1 MKTLDIAE
9 SMWNVPRSTDLADN
23 RLPSTQ
29 ALAGEK
35 FDITLDDGSTL
46 ALALDAETL
55 AWRLRADGETSEG
68 GECPYD
74 AVEMRPGLFFLDFVA
89 TGAQRSVTV
98 VLDRGRG
105 RALTFVTDIIDA
117 DAEPGLRQEV
127 RTGRVAGADG
137 EYEPIAETRE
147 LLGRRLYCEYSPG
160 VAIEHIH
167 LNSQTIG
174 WQWLKTPV
182 AELTNDAGIESAAM
196 WKVGDELF
204 LLRSMGPL
212 PVMLILL
219 LDLVQRRSVGR
230 LFGTGNFGPVDD
242 RCGATITLLG
252 RMEYPDEYE
261 PV

>member
-1 MKTLDIAE
+1 MKALEIAE
-9 SMWNVPRSTDLADN
+9 AMWNGPGPTDLAAH

-29 ALAGEK
+29 VLAGEELEVV
-35 FDITLDDGSTL
+35 LDDGSAL

-55 AWRLRADGETSEG
+55 AWSLTADGEKSGG
-68 GECPYD
+68 GECVYD
-74 AVEMRPGLFFLDFVA
+74 AVEIRPGLFFLDFVA
-89 TGAQRSVTV
+89 AGAGRAVTI

-105 RALTFVTDIIDA
+105 RALTFVTDIIDP

-127 RTGRVAGADG
+127 RTGRVAGAEA

-167 LNSQTIG
+167 LNSHTIG
-174 WQWLKTPV
+174 WQWLKTPI
-182 AELTNDAGIESAAM
+182 AELTNDAGIESAVM
-196 WKVGDELF
+196 WKIADELF
-204 LLRSMGPL
+204 LLRSKGHL
-212 PVMLILL
+212 PVTLILL
-219 LDLVQRRSVGR
+219 LDLDQCRSVGR

-252 RMEYPDEYE
+252 RMEYPDGYE